1 MPARCGIT
9 IGVTDIQ
16 LKTSNYVF
24 SLVYAHRARGR
35 VCRQPDRQRQR
46 IGILA
51 EPDRRYYRRRSGG
64 WLFSLFGLIAV
75 GTLGS
80 LITSVAGCDRTVA
93 DRFGPDPSE
102 TGTLLIDV

>member
-24 SLVYAHRARGR
+24 SLVYAHRARGNGSGFWLNLI
-35 VCRQPDRQRQR
+35 VGI
-46 IGILA
+46 IGGVL
-51 EPDRRYYRRRSGG
+51 GG

-80 LITSVAGCDRTVA
+80 LITSVAGAIVL
-93 DRFGPDPSE
+93 
-102 TGTLLIDV
+102 LLIASGLTRRKREHY